1 MREGLFVPGPS
12 GNSCQLFIRRI
23 CKEDV
28 QVSRTIQLQN
38 LFQLFHVQ
46 IGSGK
51 QQQQQQQKQDE
62 RPLDED
68 FINTFSKTHKLH
80 FKASQKKQNNNL
92 CASHTVD
99 NSSEL

>member
-1 MREGLFVPGPS
+1 MKGCTVFCTQMREGLFVPGPS
-12 GNSCQLFIRRI
+12 GNSCQIFIRRI

-51 QQQQQQQKQDE
+51 QQRQKKQVE
-62 RPLDED
+62 SPVNED
-68 FINTFSKTHKLH
+68 LISALSKPDKLH
-80 FKASQKKQNNNL
+80 FKPL
-92 CASHTVD
+92 
-99 NSSEL
+99 